1 MIVNGPGKHRKIAVV
16 ADKRT
21 ITFFKLAGLKHLFP
35 IENVKDAEKCVSEIS
50 TDPDYLIVLITDLL
64 ANKIHPKLEELLDQ
78 KSVLFIPIPSVENGV
93 KVKVDLINEL
103 IKRKAGIE
111 FKL

>member
-1 MIVNGPGKHRKIAVV
+1 MTVNEPVEHGKIAVV
-16 ADKRT
+16 ADRRT
-21 ITFFKLAGLKHLFP
+21 ITFFKLAGVKHLFP
-35 IENVKDAEKCVSEIS
+35 IENVKDAEKCVSDIS
-50 TDPDYLIVLITDLL
+50 ADSDFLIVLITDLL
-64 ANKIHPKLEELLDQ
+64 ANKIRAKLEEIVDQ
-78 KSVLFIPIPSVENGV
+78 KSVLFIPIPSVVNGV